1 LRHPLLRL
9 PQQVPVSNAENQ
21 SLIADPL
28 ALLEAINNA
37 HQAPAALLDNSPAR
51 VPVPSTPHVPGLQDL
66 AEPALPVDA
75 LDLAHAPASALRAP
89 AGLVVHDRVPA
100 ALRQQVRRLAHS
112 EHRRTAL
119 AAADNSTP
127 RRRKAQ

>member
-9 PQQVPVSNAENQ
+9 LQQVPVSNAENQ

-37 HQAPAALLDNSPAR
+37 HQAPVALPDNSPAR
-51 VPVPSTPHVPGLQDL
+51 VHVPSTRLVLDLQDL
-66 AEPALPVDA
+66 VEQALPVDV

-89 AGLVVHDRVPA
+89 AGLVAHDPVPA
-100 ALRQQVRRLAHS
+100 ALRLPARPLAHS

>member
-37 HQAPAALLDNSPAR
+37 HQAPAALPDNSQAR

-66 AEPALPVDA
+66 VEQALPVDV
-75 LDLAHAPASALRAP
+75 LDLAHAPASALHVRAD
-89 AGLVVHDRVPA
+89 LVVHDPVPA
-100 ALRQQVRRLAHS
+100 ALRLPVRRLAHN